1 MNLENTHLYTLHIP
15 DAGSGWELIMQ
26 SGVAVACMVGVSLKR
41 LLEEEFALPADLLAR
56 IDVLLLDGK
65 PVDTPAETIVRN
77 GVRLAMAAGLP
88 GIAGLAMRSG
98 SAVRGLR
105 PGITHAQADDDP
117 APVSGP
123 GCIELALFSLAL
135 PFLAPHFLARGVI
148 VSAVKLPPYLRPALT
163 RRCVLNGRE
172 TTPETAAQQLT
183 ALGGETPVMLRVC
196 ASA

>member
-88 GIAGLAMRSG
+88 GIAGLSMRSG

-105 PGITHAQADDDP
+105 PGITHAQAQDP
-117 APVSGP
+117 QQVLGDRLRQGQSRADGQ
-123 GCIELALFSLAL
+123 GLIEVAAGQAHRLASS
-135 PFLAPHFLARGVI
+135 
-148 VSAVKLPPYLRPALT
+148 SA
-163 RRCVLNGRE
+163 
-172 TTPETAAQQLT
+172 AAV
-183 ALGGETPVMLRVC
+183 AWASSASC
-196 ASA
+196 A

>member
-1 MNLENTHLYTLHIP
+1 MNSETTPIYSLHIS

-26 SGVAVACMVGVSLKR
+26 SGVAVPCMVGISLKR
-41 LLEEEFALPADLLAR
+41 LLEEELALPADLLAR

-65 PVDTPAETIVRN
+65 PVDKPEEAIVRN
-77 GVRLAMAAGLP
+77 GIRLAMAAGLP

-105 PGITHAQADDDP
+105 PGITHAQADDEP
-117 APVSGP
+117 APVPGP

-135 PFLAPHFLARGVI
+135 PLLAPHFLARGVI
-148 VSAVKLPPYLRPALT
+148 VSAVKLSPYLRPALT
-163 RRCVLNGRE
+163 RRCLLNGRE
-172 TTPETAAQQLT
+172 TPPEAAAQLLA
-183 ALGGETPVMLRVC
+183 ALDGETPVMLRVC